1 MFWYIIK
8 DLLWNNFEILEVL
21 MLEWV
26 VELLKYIIGN
36 YIYWR
41 INNAEKLRVSLLGLT
56 MVSESVPNIKV
67 KTENRWVYK

>member
-1 MFWYIIK
+1 MFWYVIK

-26 VELLKYIIGN
+26 VELLKYIIGD
-36 YIYWR
+36 YMYWR

-56 MVSESVPNIKV
+56 MVS
-67 KTENRWVYK
+67 

>member
-26 VELLKYIIGN
+26 VELLKYIMGD

-56 MVSESVPNIKV
+56 MVS
-67 KTENRWVYK
+67 